1 MNILINRERK
11 RLMKRNLTRIV
22 LSIFIVLNCLYAET
36 NLIKNSSF
44 EDITPAHWQKAV
56 WGGKNIKFSFD
67 EQGRNG
73 DNSVSL
79 ASQEGINA
87 AYYTQIDI
95 SPNTDYKLTGWIKT
109 RNVEKLDGTGALIVI
124 NFARDK
130 APVLTG
136 NNNWTR
142 ISYQFNSENR
152 ENITLYCLLG
162 GWGRA
167 KGKAWF
173 DDISL
178 TAKNP
183 ISTRGK
189 MAIDKVRAKA
199 RVIPLLINKH
209 NNQLLNIK
217 VRTAGSEK
225 PISLQKISFKLT
237 GSDNIQNLYIYGSGN
252 ISKFSPKYQ
261 FGYIENPGKRVSFS
275 GNFRLQPGDNHF
287 WLTCELKNDADQL
300 DKVSVKAS
308 TAKIDDKEFSIQQN
322 KIIEQRIGFALR
334 KHNDDGVDT
343 YRIPG
348 IVTTNEGKLLA
359 IYDIRRDHSGDL
371 QADIDVGLSSST
383 DGGKTW
389 GPMKVI
395 MDRDEWGGLS
405 QSENGVGDPSILVD
419 RQTGTIWVA
428 AAWAHGMKGQRSWT
442 ASKSGMKPEETIQL
456 LLTKSEDD
464 GRSWSPLI
472 NITEQVKQPE
482 WELVMVGPGSG
493 ITTSDGTLVFPA
505 QFQNS
510 NGMPHST
517 ILYSKDHGKTW
528 HFGNGAKPNTTES
541 QVVELSD
548 GSLML
553 NMRDNRGGARS
564 VYTSDDLGKSWDK
577 HSTSRKALPEPVC
590 NAGLIKTT
598 TKINGTQQTV
608 LLFVNPNSTEGRK
621 MMTLKASLDEGQTW
635 PEEYQILLDE
645 GYGFGYPNLTMVND
659 STIGVLYEG
668 SQAHMVFQKILL
680 TELIPELE

>member
-1 MNILINRERK
+1 MKVSFKLGLIL
-11 RLMKRNLTRIV
+11 V
-22 LSIFIVLNCLYAET
+22 ALSIFLLGENIIENP
-36 NLIKNSSF
+36 SF
-44 EDITPAHWQKAV
+44 ENIAPHNWNKAT
-56 WGGKNIKFSFD
+56 WGGEDIEFRHTAK
-67 EQGRNG
+67 GRNNSNCVSISSA
-73 DNSVSL
+73 NSVNS
-79 ASQEGINA
+79 AW
-87 AYYTQIDI
+87 YTTVDVK
-95 SPNTDYKLTGWIKT
+95 PNTEYKLTGWIKT
-109 RNVEKLDGTGALIVI
+109 EKVKPQNGKGALIVL
-124 NFARDK
+124 NFDQEK
-130 APVLTG
+130 APVVTG
-136 NNNWTR
+136 TKDWTE
-142 ISYQFNSENR
+142 ISYEFNSGGR
-152 ENITLYCLLG
+152 DKITIYCLLG
-162 GWGRA
+162 GWGTA
-167 KGKAWF
+167 SGQAWF
-173 DDISL
+173 DNISI
-178 TAKNP
+178 TPKNP
-183 ISTRGK
+183 IETKGK
-189 MAIDKVRAKA
+189 MEIDQVTAEA

-217 VRTAGSEK
+217 VRTTGSEK

-237 GSDNIQNLYIYGSGN
+237 GSVNIQNLYIYGSGD

-287 WLTCELKNDADQL
+287 WLTCESKNDADQL
-300 DKVSVKAS
+300 DKVSVKAR
-308 TAKIDDKEFSIQQN
+308 TAKIGDKEFTIQQN

-348 IVTTNEGKLLA
+348 IVTTNEGTLLA

-510 NGMPHST
+510 KGMPHST

-528 HFGNGAKPNTTES
+528 HFDNGAKPNTTES

-564 VYTSDDLGKSWDK
+564 VYTSNDLGKSWDK
-577 HSTSRKALPEPVC
+577 HPTSRKALPEPVC